1 MASYCQP
8 LPRSRCMVWL
18 GAIATATI
26 AARVPRAREFT
37 LSDVGEFEVPSATF
51 LARCP
56 CWRPSTVPTSRPRSL
71 APVLTKHT
79 TPITAS
85 FSPVPPQIKSN
96 AAAQN
101 KSFAFQ
107 RFAAALP

>member
-37 LSDVGEFEVPSATF
+37 LSDVGEFAVPSATSWRA
-51 LARCP
+51 ARAGDSVDRAHVRYR
-56 CWRPSTVPTSRPRSL
+56 RPAVGVGSASR
-71 APVLTKHT
+71 
-79 TPITAS
+79 
-85 FSPVPPQIKSN
+85 
-96 AAAQN
+96 
-101 KSFAFQ
+101 
-107 RFAAALP
+107 